1 MRRFE
6 RHRRDERPRLEAM
19 IRRFLDCA
27 DAANPCSD
35 SRHQAMPAAGR
46 RISSTACRLSR
57 FGSRAAVGPRSCP
70 RNQFSRPQPRPE
82 SQVTAV
88 SGESIPDLWTSRA
101 RPARFGGAVFQRGA
115 RQSAHGLLF
124 TPGGTERAQCTPAE
138 RRDAPA
144 RSVRPRALAQGRETL
159 RSLPTFGHS
168 TGGGTCR
175 HTTRLRQH
183 RRSSTRR

>member
-70 RNQFSRPQPRPE
+70 GTSFRDRNRDPSRRLPRSLASRSRTFGRAALARLDLGAQFFRGAQDNRRTDYSSHRGAPSAHNALRRRGGTRPLDQFVLARWHKGVKPSELCRRL
-82 SQVTAV
+82 VTAR
-88 SGESIPDLWTSRA
+88 E
-101 RPARFGGAVFQRGA
+101 AVHVGIRRG
-115 RQSAHGLLF
+115 
-124 TPGGTERAQCTPAE
+124 
-138 RRDAPA
+138 
-144 RSVRPRALAQGRETL
+144 
-159 RSLPTFGHS
+159 
-168 TGGGTCR
+168 
-175 HTTRLRQH
+175 
-183 RRSSTRR
+183 

>member
-101 RPARFGGAVFQRGA
+101 RPARFGAQFFRGA
-115 RQSAHGLLF
+115 QDNRRTDYSSHRGAPSAHNALRRR
-124 TPGGTERAQCTPAE
+124 GGTRPLDQLVLARWHKGVKPSELC
-138 RRDAPA
+138 RRLVTA
-144 RSVRPRALAQGRETL
+144 REAVYVGI
-159 RSLPTFGHS
+159 
-168 TGGGTCR
+168 
-175 HTTRLRQH
+175 
-183 RRSSTRR
+183 RRG

>member
-57 FGSRAAVGPRSCP
+57 FGSRAAVGPEILPPEPVFETATATRVAGYRGLWRVDPGPLDEPRSP
-70 RNQFSRPQPRPE
+70 GSIWGRSFSEGRKTIGAR
-82 SQVTAV
+82 TTLHT
-88 SGESIPDLWTSRA
+88 GGHRA
-101 RPARFGGAVFQRGA
+101 RTMHSGGEEGRAR
-115 RQSAHGLLF
+115 
-124 TPGGTERAQCTPAE
+124 
-138 RRDAPA
+138 
-144 RSVRPRALAQGRETL
+144 
-159 RSLPTFGHS
+159 
-168 TGGGTCR
+168 
-175 HTTRLRQH
+175 
-183 RRSSTRR
+183 